1 MLYICDI
8 LKIFRKEKR
17 EEYEMNNIYTTE
29 KLKEIELREMGYSE
43 EYINIK
49 RELEASWPKWKINAY
64 NDYFAISPYAKKLR
78 GEYK

>member
-1 MLYICDI
+1 
-8 LKIFRKEKR
+8 
-17 EEYEMNNIYTTE
+17 MNNIYTTE
-29 KLKEIELREMGYSE
+29 KLKEIELREMGCSE